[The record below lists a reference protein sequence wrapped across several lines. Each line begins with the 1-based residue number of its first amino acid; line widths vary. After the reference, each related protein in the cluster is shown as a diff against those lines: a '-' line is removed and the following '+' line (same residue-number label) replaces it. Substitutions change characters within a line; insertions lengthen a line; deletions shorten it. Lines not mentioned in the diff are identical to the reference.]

1 MSLFAVP
8 GWQWLLPSLLALRV
22 VGSLLVG
29 TYFNPDEYWQ
39 GPEVAHRMVFG
50 YGFKYAGTACTLVCQ
65 CCCVLIAPSP
75 LPLLQDMGVA
85 TRSHAPRLHS
95 SLVICMFVQGLGSAG
110 NNTKHQREVGQSNG
124 LYTLTLSPHSGTGHS
139 LGMPLWATHATRQPC
154 CGARPGSL
162 SPDTPPLWH
171 SSCTVCPPLP
181 CRCLV
186 CCLLLRPHLL
196 QLP

>member
-50 YGFKYAGTACTLVCQ
+50 YGFKYAGTACMHVCQ

-75 LPLLQDMGVA
+75 SLYCRTWEWQPEAMLRGYTHPLLFACLYKVLA
-85 TRSHAPRLHS
+85 V
-95 SLVICMFVQGLGSAG
+95 LVTIQ
-110 NNTKHQREVGQSNG
+110 NIKER
-124 LYTLTLSPHSGTGHS
+124 SGTA
-139 LGMPLWATHATRQPC
+139 M
-154 CGARPGSL
+154 
-162 SPDTPPLWH
+162 D
-171 SSCTVCPPLP
+171 
-181 CRCLV
+181 
-186 CCLLLRPHLL
+186 
-196 QLP
+196 